1 MRASILNCDLLNR
14 DFQRPTDGW
23 YALEVPGEHPNRA
36 ANVVQ
41 VIDEAAVASIVRR
54 FNQEADQYE
63 TRNGVAYPGMLID
76 IEHFKHDA
84 SRETRAYG
92 WLMRLQ
98 NRDGVPY
105 GQIRWTAVGQQA
117 VDGGEYRFFST
128 EYDPKDLVVLNG
140 TRPARVRPLRLD
152 GLTLTNEPNNRGG
165 KPITN
170 RSTDSQIADQSQVA
184 PSSNILGGKT
194 ELISTPALDA
204 WFKVVEK
211 VKRAAAIH
219 SSQSLTFNQSWQL
232 AKVHFPDEYAAAFA
246 TVNKTATEG
255 DRPLVSAMQ
264 SQVAE
269 VANRIKQAAG
279 ADYRFGFNFVREN
292 LPGLFNRMTPAGAP
306 VLNRDQPERDAEA
319 LPSAAA
325 KLFNRLVNEEQM
337 ASRHTLSVAFQRV
350 LARERVLGDLAA
362 GRLTPE
368 QAWAEQPELR
378 SRLMNEMA

>member
-1 MRASILNCDLLNR
+1 MHASILSRDLLNR
-14 DFQRPTDGW
+14 DFQRPADGW

-36 ANVVQ
+36 ANVIQ

-54 FNQEADQYE
+54 FNQEAEHYE
-63 TRNGVAYPGMLID
+63 AHNGTAYPGMLID
-76 IEHFKHDA
+76 IEHFKHDTA
-84 SRETRAYG
+84 RETRAYG

-98 NRDGVPY
+98 NREGVPY

-140 TRPARVRPLRLD
+140 TRPSRVRPLRLD

-170 RSTDSQIADQSQVA
+170 RATDEPVTGNVPLA
-184 PSSNILGGKT
+184 PSPTTLGET
-194 ELISTPALDA
+194 SELISTHALDA

-211 VKRAAAIH
+211 VKRAAAVH
-219 SSQSLTFNQSWQL
+219 SSQSLTFTQSWHL
-232 AKVHFPDEYAAAFA
+232 AKVHFPAEYATAFGSA
-246 TVNKTATEG
+246 NHKTMAG
-255 DRPLVSAMQ
+255 SHHPLSAVQ
-264 SQVAE
+264 DQVAE
-269 VANRIKQAAG
+269 VANRIKEAAS

-292 LPGLFNRMTPAGAP
+292 LPGLFNRMNAASTA
-306 VLNRDQPERDAEA
+306 VLNRDQPKHDAEA
-319 LPSAAA
+319 LPQVAA

-337 ASRHTLSVAFQRV
+337 VSGHTLSVAFQRV
-350 LARERVLGDLAA
+350 LAREHVLGDFAA

-378 SRLMNEMA
+378 ERLQNEMA